1 MFGLLKQKEKI
12 PMLIASQD
20 VSSLNRFKF
29 SAKIAAVNGFS
40 MFGKDHTYLL
50 NTEGVID
57 YKKLNDFLKR
67 NSNKTFLIFDLL

>member
-1 MFGLLKQKEKI
+1 
-12 PMLIASQD
+12 
-20 VSSLNRFKF
+20 
-29 SAKIAAVNGFS
+29 

-67 NSNKTFLIFDLL
+67 NSNKTFLIFGFTVDIFNNLINNLDKKR